1 LADKRFDWLPG
12 SLFHELDQ
20 SLQQEFYDLLQELK
34 RCFVS
39 FVEIGKS
46 YGAGSYDPPSA
57 PKQIAGGEAQ
67 IIDNEERAKAH
78 QKAISWVKKVVWS
91 AKDKKAVTEIVKDIE
106 HWTDLLRITI
116 QDVVTNSPGLRELDR
131 LDHIGK
137 GLSEQAADLQ
147 LALSIRRILLT
158 KPKNLSEPAPVIPM
172 TDVSILS
179 TIDGITL
186 GTLHSS
192 QANVLIEKKNFG
204 AANPTDDVQRL
215 AKSKHLA
222 TLLQHVTDPASRV
235 LNAQGYNY
243 DPLQLCATIVYGIPS
258 SLLPSPTT
266 LQQLYTTRL
275 QEARPSLEIRFQLA
289 LVVTESLFF
298 LHSLG
303 WVHKSFSSSHVLFFP
318 QRALRNN
325 PWPADGHAL
334 ERVSIDQILRQ
345 SDIKIAGFE
354 LSRPE
359 AEQSSLSMHGDAAE
373 NFYRHP
379 ARWGLPTEEFT
390 FSHDLYGKCLA
401 AESLV
406 AAN

>member
-1 LADKRFDWLPG
+1 
-12 SLFHELDQ
+12 
-20 SLQQEFYDLLQELK
+20 
-34 RCFVS
+34 
-39 FVEIGKS
+39 
-46 YGAGSYDPPSA
+46 
-57 PKQIAGGEAQ
+57 
-67 IIDNEERAKAH
+67 
-78 QKAISWVKKVVWS
+78 VVWS
-91 AKDKKAVTEIVKDIE
+91 AKDKKALTKIVKDIE

-116 QDVVTNSPGLRELDR
+116 QDVITNSPELKELDR

-137 GLSEQAADLQ
+137 GLDEQAADLQ

-158 KPKNLSEPAPVIPM
+158 KPINLPLPAPVIPT

-186 GTLHSS
+186 GILRSS
-192 QANVLIEKKNFG
+192 QASVLIEKKYFG
-204 AANPTDDVQRL
+204 ATNPTEDAQRL
-215 AKSKHLA
+215 IKSKHLA
-222 TLLQHVTDPASRV
+222 TLLQHATDPAWRV

-243 DPLQLCATIVYGIPS
+243 DPLQHCATIMYEVPS
-258 SLLPSPTT
+258 NLLPSPTT
-266 LQQLYTTRL
+266 LQQLYTMKLR
-275 QEARPSLEIRFQLA
+275 EARPSLEIRFQLA
-289 LVVTESLFF
+289 LVVTESIFF

-318 QRALRNN
+318 QKALRNN
-325 PWPADGHAL
+325 PWSADGHAQ

-359 AEQSSLSMHGDAAE
+359 AEQSSLSMHGDVAE

-379 ARWGLPTEEFT
+379 ARWGLPTEAFT
-390 FSHDLYGKCLA
+390 FTHDLYGKCLA